1 MAKREIE
8 RTPFGQRLFDART
21 QAGLKQVPA
30 AEKIGI
36 GQSALAELEKKG
48 LGSSYTIVMAR
59 VYGCDAHWL
68 ATGEGSPNYRG
79 AQEQLASSD
88 EPSPSEWAH
97 LNDYREASKA
107 DRARIDA
114 LAAES
119 AEKMRALRR
128 EMMERMGLP
137 PEAQPGAGNQ
147 IPVAPRS
154 TVAKLSPSDKGTRQQ
169 SGGVKSIN
177 DGTAAPAKKA
187 TKNVKEK

>member
-21 QAGLKQVPA
+21 QAGLKQIPA
-30 AEKIGI
+30 ADQIGI

-48 LGSSYTIVMAR
+48 HGSSYTTVMAR
-59 VYGCDAHWL
+59 VYGCDALWL
-68 ATGEGSPNYRG
+68 ATGEGSPNFRG
-79 AQEQLASSD
+79 VQEQASGD
-88 EPSPSEWAH
+88 APSPSEWAH
-97 LNDYREASKA
+97 LSDYREASKD

-147 IPVAPRS
+147 IPVAPKS
-154 TVAKLSPSDKGTRQQ
+154 TVANLGQSGKGSRQQ
-169 SGGVKSIN
+169 SGGVRSIKS
-177 DGTAAPAKKA
+177 GAAAPAKKT